1 MYSSAA
7 FINRNELYLVN
18 FQEKCSSKKLFSIEC
33 EWDMDI

>member
-7 FINRNELYLVN
+7 FINRSELYLIN
-18 FQEKCSSKKLFSIEC
+18 FQEKYTPRKLFSIEC